1 MSKFRIFFI
10 LLLTLNI
17 SNQFTLDDEQV
28 SIIYDKLLLLI
39 QGMTDKGEGQC
50 LNCFKENKDK
60 LSHFIVDLIP
70 AVFGGYDNITDIIA
84 EDIAKYKI
92 NYFLLIQ
99 IAALCRIDKFGQ
111 YALGF
116 NENTTR
122 VEIFETIGTN
132 IKNNSKQFLEGS
144 SKFVIRR
151 GIDEKIKLI
160 GKIASA
166 ALNITLS

>member
-1 MSKFRIFFI
+1 M
-10 LLLTLNI
+10 
-17 SNQFTLDDEQV
+17 
-28 SIIYDKLLLLI
+28 
-39 QGMTDKGEGQC
+39 
-50 LNCFKENKDK
+50 
-60 LSHFIVDLIP
+60 
-70 AVFGGYDNITDIIA
+70 
-84 EDIAKYKI
+84 
-92 NYFLLIQ
+92 
-99 IAALCRIDKFGQ
+99 CRINKFGQ
-111 YALGF
+111 YVLGF

>member
-1 MSKFRIFFI
+1 
-10 LLLTLNI
+10 
-17 SNQFTLDDEQV
+17 
-28 SIIYDKLLLLI
+28 
-39 QGMTDKGEGQC
+39 MTDKGEGQY

-99 IAALCRIDKFGQ
+99 IAALYRIDKFGQ
-111 YALGF
+111 YVLGF

-122 VEIFETIGTN
+122 VEIFETIGT
-132 IKNNSKQFLEGS
+132 ILKIIRNNFSRE
-144 SKFVIRR
+144 V
-151 GIDEKIKLI
+151 
-160 GKIASA
+160 
-166 ALNITLS
+166 LNLL